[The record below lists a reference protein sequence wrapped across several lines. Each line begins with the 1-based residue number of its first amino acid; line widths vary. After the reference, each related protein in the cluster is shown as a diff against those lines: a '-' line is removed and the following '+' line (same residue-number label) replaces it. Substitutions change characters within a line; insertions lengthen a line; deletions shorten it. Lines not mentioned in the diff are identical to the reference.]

1 MKKTSFIVPMSA
13 VLAGGLAL
21 IGIAAGVWQ
30 VWGMTF
36 FTPPSQKNAVTQP
49 TEETSP
55 SVFQLH
61 YVGYGGK
68 FAKIPERYCYLHERN
83 QLISDDCD
91 SRQSFLEI
99 NLETDVLPV
108 EKIQS
113 AVVSGDHQIIAYAV
127 DTKNKT
133 AGSVGCP
140 YPDLYLYHVETKQ
153 SAKLKND
160 PSMWMCGVVVSSIAR
175 MSQGGRYLF
184 IEARGPTEG
193 WGDWVYDTQQ
203 DKIDTELTGKRATT
217 AFSLDKD
224 TANEDRY
231 MAYVDACMDFDDSCH
246 RSPKLMLRDNVSG
259 KATELLSIEAQSRR
273 EGFDLQGIQR
283 MEYSPST
290 GGLTLLGDVS
300 SQVTVSDFR
309 GMVQRLTR

>member
-49 TEETSP
+49 TEEASP

-68 FAKIPERYCYLHERN
+68 FAKIPQEYC
-83 QLISDDCD
+83 
-91 SRQSFLEI
+91 FLEGSGQPI
-99 NLETDVLPV
+99 TTYCGPRQPFTEIDLEVDKLPV
-108 EKIQS
+108 EKIRS
-113 AVVSGDHQIIAYAV
+113 AVISGNGNVIAYA
-127 DTKNKT
+127 TNSGKKT
-133 AGSVGCP
+133 SIGCS
-140 YPDLYLYHVETKQ
+140 YPDLFVYYMDTKQ
-153 SAKLKND
+153 RTKLNND
-160 PSMWMCGVVVSSIAR
+160 PSMWICGAAGSYLAR

-184 IEARGPTEG
+184 TEARGPTEAG
-193 WGDWVYDTQQ
+193 GSWVYDIQL
-203 DKIDTELTGKRATT
+203 DKLDAELTDKRVPTV
-217 AFSLDKD
+217 FSLGED
-224 TANEDRY
+224 TVDEDHY
-231 MAYVDACMDFDDSCH
+231 MMYVDACMDFDDSCH

-259 KATELLSIEAQSRR
+259 KVAELLSVEAQLRHK
-273 EGFDLQGIQR
+273 GFDLQGIQG
-283 MEYSPST
+283 MQYSLSN
-290 GGLTLLGDVS
+290 GDLMLWGDGLG
-300 SQVTVSDFR
+300 SQVTISNFG